1 MKTWGWGLLDQRPT
15 KPQFIRLKPNETR
28 KLIILSRRCFSAWT
42 HFNGSTEKPCLR
54 ERCTFDHEKNPP
66 RLHVWLH
73 VWDRKEK
80 REYILQLGAS
90 CVEQMKRIIDRWGNL
105 RGLEIA
111 VTLKNPNRRFEVNV
125 AALDRWTG
133 ELPDEFNL
141 YDYFLSCW
149 KVTELDV
156 EKETLE

>member
-1 MKTWGWGLLDQRPT
+1 
-15 KPQFIRLKPNETR
+15 
-28 KLIILSRRCFSAWT
+28 
-42 HFNGSTEKPCLR
+42 
-54 ERCTFDHEKNPP
+54 
-66 RLHVWLH
+66 LHIWLH
-73 VWDRKEK
+73 VWDRRERK
-80 REYILQLGAS
+80 EYILQLGAS